1 MKIIKIV
8 VPAFAIFFFSGC
20 ETVSKMAQVAME
32 TYSSTAPPTTIETA
46 SGLKEALNNSV
57 LTSVGL
63 LSQENGFLKDN
74 LVKIAFPEEIIK
86 VDKALRSA
94 GLGKLSDSFIEQ
106 MNRGAEKAVAE
117 ATPIFKEAIR
127 TMTFED
133 AMKILLGN
141 ENAATQYFENKT
153 TQNLYSAFKPNV
165 KMVLDKYGISE
176 SYNSLMS
183 KYNTLPFVTPVNAD
197 LPDYVT
203 KQSLKG
209 LFVKMALEEAKIRTD
224 ASLRTSA
231 LLKRVFGYA
240 DQQKQLNQ

>member
-1 MKIIKIV
+1 MKIIKNII
-8 VPAFAIFFFSGC
+8 AGALLFLLLSC
-20 ETVSKMAQVAME
+20 DTVSKVAQVALE
-32 TYSSTAPPTTIETA
+32 TYNTTTIPTTFETA

-74 LVKIAFPEEIIK
+74 LVKIAFPAEIIK
-86 VDKALRSA
+86 VDKALRTA

-127 TMTFED
+127 SMTFED

-141 ENAATQYFENKT
+141 DNAATQYFENKT
-153 TQNLYSAFKPNV
+153 TQSLYSAFKPNV
-165 KMVLDKYGISE
+165 KVVLDKYGVSE

-183 KYNTLPFVTPVNAD
+183 KYNALPFVTPVNTD

-203 KQSLKG
+203 KQTLKG

-224 ASLRTSA
+224 ASLRTSS
-231 LLKRVFGYA
+231 LLKKVFGYA